1 MTSYQ
6 DLSDSDLAE
15 RLHLGDHRAFAE
27 IYERFFGLLYKH
39 AFNRFRDQEQAKD
52 VVHELFEDLW
62 LKREVMTIDRNL
74 SNYLYTATRNK
85 ILKIIAHQN
94 VVTAYAAKQ
103 VVTILPGEGLT
114 DHRVRERQL
123 AELIEKEVQSLPPKM
138 KVAFELSRKHNYT
151 YKEIAEKM
159 DITEQSVRSHVKN
172 ALKILRVKF
181 GLLIY
186 LVIVF
191 SYSHFFDK

>member
-6 DLSDSDLAE
+6 NLSDNDLAE
-15 RLHLGDHRAFAE
+15 RLRFGDHRAFGE
-27 IYERFFGLLYKH
+27 IYERFFGVLYRHALYK
-39 AFNRFRDQEQAKD
+39 FPDQEQAKD

-62 LKREVMTIDRNL
+62 LKREVLSIDRNL

-94 VVTAYAAKQ
+94 VVAAYAAKQ
-103 VVTILPGEGLT
+103 VVLIKQEEGFT

-123 AELIEKEVQSLPPKM
+123 AEMIEREIQSLPVKM
-138 KVAFELSRKHNYT
+138 KAAFELSRKHNYT

-172 ALKILRVKF
+172 ALRILRVKF
-181 GLLIY
+181 GLFIILMI
-186 LVIVF
+186 LF
-191 SYSHFFDK
+191 CLFLGF

>member
-1 MTSYQ
+1 MTSYEN
-6 DLSDSDLAE
+6 LSDSTLVE
-15 RLHLGDHRAFAE
+15 RLHLGDHRAFGE

-39 AFNRFRDQEQAKD
+39 AYNRFRDEEQAKD

-62 LKREVMTIDRNL
+62 LKREVIIIERNL

-103 VVTILPGEGLT
+103 VILIKPDEGLT

-123 AELIEKEVQSLPPKM
+123 AEIIEKEIQLLPPKM
-138 KVAFELSRKHNYT
+138 RAAFELSRKHNYT
-151 YKEIAEKM
+151 YKEIAEKL

-172 ALKILRVKF
+172 ALKILRIKF
-181 GLLIY
+181 GLLM
-186 LVIVF
+186 LATALFCLF
-191 SYSHFFDK
+191 SFF

>member
-1 MTSYQ
+1 MISYQ
-6 DLSDSDLAE
+6 NLSDSDLAE
-15 RLHLGDHRAFAE
+15 RLHSGDHRAFGE

-39 AFNRFRDQEQAKD
+39 AYNRFRDQEQAKD

-62 LKREVMTIDRNL
+62 LKREVIIIDKNL

-103 VVTILPGEGLT
+103 VILIRPDEGLT

-123 AELIEKEVQSLPPKM
+123 AEIIEKEVQLLPPKM
-138 KVAFELSRKHNYT
+138 RTAFELSRKYNYT

-172 ALKILRVKF
+172 ALKILRVKI
-181 GLLIY
+181 GLMTLLTIFCY
-186 LVIVF
+186 LL
-191 SYSHFFDK
+191 SFF

>member
-1 MTSYQ
+1 MTSYY
-6 DLSDSDLAE
+6 DLSDGELAE
-15 RLHLGDHRAFAE
+15 RLHLGDHRAFSQ
-27 IYERFFGLLYKH
+27 IYERFFGVLYKH

-62 LKREVMTIDRNL
+62 MKREHLLINSNL
-74 SNYLYTATRNK
+74 SHYLYTATRNK

-94 VVTAYAAKQ
+94 VVTAYATKQ
-103 VVTILPGEGLT
+103 SVMIKPDEGLT

-123 AELIEKEVQSLPPKM
+123 AEIIEKEIQSLPPKM
-138 KVAFELSRKHNYT
+138 KAAFELSRKYNYT

-172 ALKILRVKF
+172 ALKILRTKF
-181 GLLIY
+181 GLLIFLVVFFY
-186 LVIVF
+186 LF
-191 SYSHFFDK
+191 SFF

>member
-1 MTSYQ
+1 MTSYYY
-6 DLSDSDLAE
+6 LSDGELAE
-15 RLHLGDHRAFAE
+15 RLHLGDHRAFSQ
-27 IYERFFGLLYKH
+27 IYERFFGVLYKH

-62 LKREVMTIDRNL
+62 MKREHLLINSNL
-74 SNYLYTATRNK
+74 SHYLYTATRNK

-94 VVTAYAAKQ
+94 VVTAYATKQ
-103 VVTILPGEGLT
+103 SVMIKPDEGLT

-123 AELIEKEVQSLPPKM
+123 AEIIEKEIQSLPPKM
-138 KVAFELSRKHNYT
+138 KTAFELSRKHNYT

-172 ALKILRVKF
+172 ALKILRTKF
-181 GLLIY
+181 GILIFLVVFFY
-186 LVIVF
+186 LF
-191 SYSHFFDK
+191 SFF